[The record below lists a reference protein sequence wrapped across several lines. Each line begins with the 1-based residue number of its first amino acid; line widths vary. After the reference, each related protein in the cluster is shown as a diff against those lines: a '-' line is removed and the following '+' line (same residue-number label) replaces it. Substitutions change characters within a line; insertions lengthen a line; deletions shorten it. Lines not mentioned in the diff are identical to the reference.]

1 MRLLGRQFENLGV
14 FKSSYLLIANPR
26 NIHTVLCSQ
35 EKLFITNIIAGLPI
49 ISKIHHYLGPRNPVL
64 ACSNVSY
71 LEYAGIRLSMV
82 LGNTQTLRIL
92 QLCYPEVEKTCPRY
106 WERKKGQIM
115 HHMVTVRH
123 NWSLLD
129 CKHPANTKN
138 VWMRIQV
145 KCYIGNPRK
154 KVMRQFPVRS
164 LQLNGVVEKQ
174 FLVHCWVSLELQDS
188 K

>member
-1 MRLLGRQFENLGV
+1 MTGTNECIPNECMSISVKMRLSLLLCLMQQGCCSNKVQFHMRLLGRQFENLGV

-106 WERKKGQIM
+106 
-115 HHMVTVRH
+115 
-123 NWSLLD
+123 
-129 CKHPANTKN
+129 
-138 VWMRIQV
+138 
-145 KCYIGNPRK
+145 
-154 KVMRQFPVRS
+154 
-164 LQLNGVVEKQ
+164 
-174 FLVHCWVSLELQDS
+174 
-188 K
+188 